1 MAMASLAS
9 KETAGAA
16 MYNVALQEKEMHL
29 LHEQLLRERSE
40 LQRTSQLC
48 KAQAEELK
56 RRERLN
62 SSLWEQRVCL
72 ERDASELRARLARVE
87 SQQQKEVQDLKLKL
101 TSSEA
106 LRERAQAELQREVAL
121 RQAAEQA
128 RQQLTRKEGKDRE
141 GLELELQEL
150 RRDLAKAHADM
161 QVRLREQ
168 EAEFQKQCLELRAAR
183 FEEEQRALREAHLLD
198 TAARSPAPKTGE
210 GPWKSVE
217 TSRIEG
223 LEELSTLSEGA
234 LEAVNKMKLLEEQ
247 LRSWQGEASTSPKS
261 VIDLPPT
268 PQLQQVSTRHRE
280 AELLHEM
287 QQEHLLTIRLKRQA
301 LQARN
306 ASLARSASLPCSIL
320 DLTIPSLLGH
330 SPVRQAQVPLTEP
343 SLRPPERPKGLEASP
358 NSAGAVLGSSRSLN
372 AVSAEGSPQRELLT
386 ATTALRDEA
395 KASPC
400 SCQVLSPAL
409 SLEADGLT
417 YPEPVGAGPTDSP
430 QVSDRARPGS
440 PSQAAGR
447 LPPLTGTTA
456 ATAPRGPMEK
466 VNGPN
471 ASSSPSRRP
480 EVETPKASKTEVDVK
495 DSLETRLREVEMD
508 RENWRR
514 RTVLLEEQLQRLAQ
528 PPPSRRSPSREAH
541 EVRWRPAEL
550 ELEDEKHEKQ
560 APVLEDELDLLGR
573 NGKEAWAQKQRML
586 EAQLAQT
593 VAERDRMIEATNE
606 LRADVRRLTAKAVPS
621 PAGPVLPVTL
631 ASPETGAGLRQA
643 LQLEGD
649 RFGAMS
655 GSSPGQSRGQ
665 SPPFPPHRVTLSL
678 PIPGVGEGWHRQELE
693 VGSLGSARSA
703 SSRASPVPPST
714 GYWPPPPVNP
724 PPPPQIATFR
734 TPSPPMAPPL
744 ETPTGD
750 SSPAALRVRDALRM
764 LSPRRV
770 KSSSPLPRP
779 GRGAA

>member
-1 MAMASLAS
+1 MRICKCVFESRRLSFRSNAWNFVPRVSRR
-9 KETAGAA
+9 TD
-16 MYNVALQEKEMHL
+16 ALFGK
-29 LHEQLLRERSE
+29 
-40 LQRTSQLC
+40 RTSWTLRPGRQ
-48 KAQAEELK
+48 
-56 RRERLN
+56 RRRP
-62 SSLWEQRVCL
+62 V
-72 ERDASELRARLARVE
+72 
-87 SQQQKEVQDLKLKL
+87 
-101 TSSEA
+101 
-106 LRERAQAELQREVAL
+106 
-121 RQAAEQA
+121 
-128 RQQLTRKEGKDRE
+128 KDP
-141 GLELELQEL
+141 G
-150 RRDLAKAHADM
+150 
-161 QVRLREQ
+161 
-168 EAEFQKQCLELRAAR
+168 
-183 FEEEQRALREAHLLD
+183 RALRLRVSKAWRSSP
-198 TAARSPAPKTGE
+198 RSPKEP
-210 GPWKSVE
+210 
-217 TSRIEG
+217 R
-223 LEELSTLSEGA
+223 A

-417 YPEPVGAGPTDSP
+417 YPEPVGAGPTDR
-430 QVSDRARPGS
+430 VSDRARPGS

-514 RTVLLEEQLQRLAQ
+514 RTVLLEEPHGRAGGDGPVEMLPLSFVPLVSVGLFHVPRHMCPTPPAADPKTPKSLFRSSYSDWRSRHRVVGRPRERLT
-528 PPPSRRSPSREAH
+528 RCDGGLRSWN
-541 EVRWRPAEL
+541 WRMRHYHLATWPGSSASTAR
-550 ELEDEKHEKQ
+550 EDEKHEKQ
-560 APVLEDELDLLGR
+560 
-573 NGKEAWAQKQRML
+573 EAWAQKQRML